1 MLCLELEEEKE
12 QELDFGMEDRRDNS
26 SLLKSSE
33 LTGGKKKTLVTGAG
47 TKTQTWR

>member
-1 MLCLELEEEKE
+1 MEFLDSRKQFVLCLELEEEKE

-33 LTGGKKKTLVTGAG
+33 LAGGKK
-47 TKTQTWR
+47 